1 MPRLTQ
7 LLSDRGGFQTR
18 LPGSRAHTQ
27 VRPYT
32 ASGFQ
37 YLDGNPSPAVYSPRG
52 PGQVG
57 ILLDHISL
65 VHMSVENNLPARPI
79 AVGDP
84 NTSGC
89 RGAPAQQALPE
100 GPFLPR
106 SSLNGSRLQEVFA
119 FSRRRFRRELR
130 LGASPARPL
139 YLTGGGSRAQDSPD
153 LSEVTC
159 RVSRRLGLK
168 PFHAFG
174 K

>member
-1 MPRLTQ
+1 MTPK
-7 LLSDRGGFQTR
+7 SAGVQTR
-18 LPGSRAHTQ
+18 GPEAGARTGEPTAGLWVSGQAERGAGWSRLQEHMQ
-27 VRPYT
+27 SR
-32 ASGFQ
+32 SQGFC
-37 YLDGNPSPAVYSPRG
+37 GRT
-52 PGQVG
+52 G
-57 ILLDHISL
+57 I
-65 VHMSVENNLPARPI
+65 
-79 AVGDP
+79 DP